1 MTVITARDVP
11 DAKAY
16 LDGVEVSSLCTA
28 ADPDEGWVDL
38 ISDGWKADENGQII
52 TERKYGDVR
61 VELPARFTPVRLP
74 VDWGGDSPFGD
85 GDLKE
90 PPAGVLCLDAE

>member
-61 VELPARFTPVRLP
+61 IEMPVTFTIDEVVYQSRELDTS
-74 VDWGGDSPFGD
+74 GSGSPFVK
-85 GDLKE
+85 L
-90 PPAGVLCLDAE
+90 